1 MARPW
6 KKQWPYQGKRRKS
19 WIVGFYDHEGAE
31 RSRSFAAASGTGG
44 AREWMGEYSA
54 AERRGPDSL
63 RRFLLDLDAVEAN
76 ESEGRTIGEIIELY
90 FKLDAHPDLEGG
102 LAPSTY
108 DGYRNIANCHLLGHV
123 MRDTRGEP
131 VGRAQY
137 AVELVRQS
145 AHNFNEP
152 DEPRKWR
159 EEMRAAGVT
168 SHRAHASWRVLSSV
182 LSWAASSHL
191 VPEIKTNGC
200 ILANERSSSR
210 RRSVRRGG
218 TGRAAP
224 TRRSGSQVPSWAL
237 SPQAIEAIRDAMLA
251 RVYNRDPIYAER
263 DAALLSL
270 QYGMASRNQE
280 AYGMRWRSLEEDFA
294 EIVEVISYGKLEEW
308 GKTSKSTGRRTKVP
322 SIAVEDLVRWRTV
335 LRAWGYPAR
344 DEDFIIPGNLNP
356 KGGMLDPKTGAYHFS
371 HNMTGRWGV
380 ESFRPAVEVAA
391 EDAGLAGIKGA
402 TPYAIR
408 RGGISVRLRAED
420 PQTVAAEC
428 GTSLQMLDA
437 HYAFAIDDLRRFGPR
452 PFDVEWRAAR
462 AARRDDSGEAV
473 PRLAA

>member
-6 KKQWPYQGKRRKS
+6 KKNWPYQGKRHKS
-19 WIVGFYDHEGAE
+19 WIVGFYDHEGVS
-31 RSRSFAAASGTGG
+31 RSRSFSSAHL
-44 AREWMGEYSA
+44 ARAWMTDYSA

-76 ESEGRTIGEIIELY
+76 KAEGRPIGEIIELY
-90 FKLDAHPDLEGG
+90 FEVDADPDLEGG
-102 LAPSTY
+102 LAPSTFR
-108 DGYRNIANCHLLGHV
+108 GYRNCADCHLLGH
-123 MRDTRGEP
+123 MMHDQRGKP
-131 VGRAQY
+131 VGRAAY
-137 AVELVRQS
+137 AVELARQP
-145 AHNFNEP
+145 AKEFNEP
-152 DEPRKWR
+152 DPPRKWR
-159 EEMRAAGVT
+159 EEMRAARRPSDTVK
-168 SHRAHASWRVLSSV
+168 RAWRALSSI

-218 TGRAAP
+218 SGRAAP

-237 SPQAIEAIRDAMLA
+237 SPQAVEAIRDAMLA
-251 RVYNRDPIYAER
+251 RVDGRDPIFAER

-270 QYGMASRNQE
+270 QYGMASRSQE
-280 AYGMRWRSLEEDFA
+280 AYGIRWESLGSDFA
-294 EIVEVISYGKLEEW
+294 EIVEVISEGQLEEW
-308 GKTSKSTGRRTKVP
+308 GKTEGSTGRRTRVP
-322 SIAVEDLVRWRTV
+322 GIAIEDMARWYSKLV
-335 LRAWGYPAR
+335 AWGYPTR
-344 DEDFIIPGNLNP
+344 PQDFIIPGNLHP
-356 KGGMLDPKTGAYHFS
+356 RWGVRDPRTGAYHFS
-371 HNMTGRWGV
+371 LNMTRLWRV
-380 ESFRPAVEVAA
+380 RAFRPAVKVAA
-391 EDAGLAGIKGA
+391 KEAALTAIEGA

-420 PQTVAAEC
+420 PQTVADEC

-462 AARRDDSGEAV
+462 AARRGDSDGSVLA
-473 PRLAA
+473 LAA